1 LALLN
6 NGGPLFCFHLT
17 ERVTKKFKLGQERDG
32 LNDVTRDVSHVSVS
46 LPPAKPATIR
56 RSKVSRRIPN
66 SDFMAVTGFDGQ
78 RVYVTMK
85 SESFVQYQVI

>member
-1 LALLN
+1 MS
-6 NGGPLFCFHLT
+6 
-17 ERVTKKFKLGQERDG
+17 KKLKLGQERDR
-32 LNDVTRDVSHVSVS
+32 LNGVTSDVSDVSLSS
-46 LPPAKPATIR
+46 LPPMKPASVR

-85 SESFVQYQVI
+85 SESFIQYQVS